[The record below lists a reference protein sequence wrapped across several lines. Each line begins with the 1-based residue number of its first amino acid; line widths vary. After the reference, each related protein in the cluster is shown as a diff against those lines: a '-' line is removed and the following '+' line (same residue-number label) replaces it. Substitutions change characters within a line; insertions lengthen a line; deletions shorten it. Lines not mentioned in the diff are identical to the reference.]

1 MSSVSH
7 GQRSF
12 LQGKLL
18 TGTMSS
24 TIASTDLSQ
33 SMTTSSIDR
42 SGLAGRCI
50 SATLFLMI
58 SKFTFL
64 SERLTTGSMSFL
76 PLILIEAITGKW
88 SLIDRFPTRYS
99 KQGNDLSIAM
109 ISIHVAVVDVI
120 LVGEIL

>member
-18 TGTMSS
+18 TGAISS
-24 TIASTDLSQ
+24 TIASTDLCQ
-33 SMTTSSIDR
+33 SVTTSSIDL
-42 SGLAGRCI
+42 SDFAGTCI

-64 SERLTTGSMSFL
+64 SERLTTGSISFL
-76 PLILIEAITGKW
+76 LLILIEAITGKW
-88 SLIDRFPTRYS
+88 SLIERFPTKYS
-99 KQGNDLSIAM
+99 KQGNALSIAI
-109 ISIHVAVVDVI
+109 ISIQVAVVGVI
-120 LVGEIL
+120 LVGAV